1 VLAFRRGC
9 GTATCCFHATVYRCR
24 RGCHHPRQSRRAVCF
39 PWSDRLTGT
48 RTVADVLS
56 GSVIDRVRVVSDAA
70 PGAVLI
76 TRNHLRPT
84 WSDGLLVLAT
94 EIAAGEHP
102 RPDRKPRPHLLR
114 RPSLSTDIR
123 SADAREGAWR
133 VRCAAPRP
141 TTTDR

>member
-1 VLAFRRGC
+1 M
-9 GTATCCFHATVYRCR
+9 
-24 RGCHHPRQSRRAVCF
+24 CF

-48 RTVADVLS
+48 LTVADVLS

-94 EIAAGEHP
+94 EIAAGNTLVPIENPDPTPCCADHP
-102 RPDRKPRPHLLR
+102 
-114 RPSLSTDIR
+114 
-123 SADAREGAWR
+123 
-133 VRCAAPRP
+133 
-141 TTTDR
+141 